1 MLEGEL
7 HVGGVDVSSLTRPG
21 RGPQR
26 IGSRQHRCPER
37 VRRAATPLAERTRA
51 MEGSTRQPS
60 DLESTAGRRAWDPDG
75 FDGPPHSCPVSR
87 WRWRAVAPSAG
98 QSPAGRRW
106 RRERKGSVE
115 HRLRAGVALSD
126 APVVLG
132 TVEVADAETPGGG
145 GPAPESVVSSG
156 RLAVWL
162 DVHAESSGVFTTG
175 SRVAVE
181 MARGEGGPALVQ
193 AEAPLQ
199 ERADAP
205 RRSAA
210 ARLAV
215 GETVPGA
222 VWPACGW
229 CTEATR

>member
-1 MLEGEL
+1 M
-7 HVGGVDVSSLTRPG
+7 GGVDVSSLTRPG

-26 IGSRQHRCPER
+26 IGSRQHRCPDR

-132 TVEVADAETPGGG
+132 TVEVADAEAPGGG
-145 GPAPESVVSSG
+145 GPAPEAVVSSG

-162 DVHAESSGVFTTG
+162 DVHAESSGVFTTRSA
-175 SRVAVE
+175 SRSRWLA
-181 MARGEGGPALVQ
+181 ARAARPWC
-193 AEAPLQ
+193 
-199 ERADAP
+199 RRK
-205 RRSAA
+205 RRSKKGPTH
-210 ARLAV
+210 RGGRRPHGSPSGKLS
-215 GETVPGA
+215 PGA

-229 CTEATR
+229 CAEATR